1 MGIAEG
7 FRLYCAPQSVLK
19 VPVTK
24 VEDEYIVSP
33 GYVFWMPRIR
43 VVSGCRARVYGTW
56 LPHSGRCGARSA
68 GRWRVSVFG
77 VWGGM
82 QLARCCR
89 VCSCC
94 LGGIAT
100 IGVRHA
106 GDTPSRGFYG
116 SKTPRC
122 AAGLCGGLS
131 VLCSTC
137 SPPRPDAPK
146 QGCLGRSGRRCE
158 RRFAMLGACR
168 RASSAWSAWLAS
180 SVRGVAGPGVN
191 RCRVQKG
198 GTPQGP
204 ASNDA
209 ISPVGRC

>member
-1 MGIAEG
+1 M
-7 FRLYCAPQSVLK
+7 
-19 VPVTK
+19 PVTK

-56 LPHSGRCGARSA
+56 LPQSGRCGARSA

-77 VWGGM
+77 AWGGR
-82 QLARCCR
+82 QLAYCCR

-146 QGCLGRSGRRCE
+146 KGCLGRSGRRCE

-180 SVRGVAGPGVN
+180 SVRGVAGPGAN

-209 ISPVGRC
+209 IFPVGRC

>member
-56 LPHSGRCGARSA
+56 LPQSGRCGARSA

-77 VWGGM
+77 AWGGR
-82 QLARCCR
+82 QLAYCCR

-116 SKTPRC
+116 RKTPRWALGC
-122 AAGLCGGLS
+122 AVDCRCCAQRA
-131 VLCSTC
+131 VH
-137 SPPRPDAPK
+137 
-146 QGCLGRSGRRCE
+146 LGRMRRK
-158 RRFAMLGACR
+158 
-168 RASSAWSAWLAS
+168 
-180 SVRGVAGPGVN
+180 RGVWGEVDD
-191 RCRVQKG
+191 VLSG
-198 GTPQGP
+198 GTRFGW
-204 ASNDA
+204 SR
-209 ISPVGRC
+209 S

>member
-56 LPHSGRCGARSA
+56 LPQSGRCGARSA

-77 VWGGM
+77 AWGGR
-82 QLARCCR
+82 QLAYCCR

-94 LGGIAT
+94 LGGNCDHRGAT
-100 IGVRHA
+100 RRRHA
-106 GDTPSRGFYG
+106 VTGVLWSQNP
-116 SKTPRC
+116 P
-122 AAGLCGGLS
+122 LHGGVVRWMVGVVLNVQSAS
-131 VLCSTC
+131 VTWA
-137 SPPRPDAPK
+137 DNVA
-146 QGCLGRSGRRCE
+146 
-158 RRFAMLGACR
+158 FGAK
-168 RASSAWSAWLAS
+168 W
-180 SVRGVAGPGVN
+180 
-191 RCRVQKG
+191 
-198 GTPQGP
+198 TT
-204 ASNDA
+204 
-209 ISPVGRC
+209 

>member
-56 LPHSGRCGARSA
+56 LPQSGRCGARCA

-77 VWGGM
+77 VWGGC
-82 QLARCCR
+82 QLVR
-89 VCSCC
+89 VLLSR
-94 LGGIAT
+94 LFLLSGGNC
-100 IGVRHA
+100 
-106 GDTPSRGFYG
+106 D
-116 SKTPRC
+116 RC

-137 SPPRPDAPK
+137 SPSRLHEPITW
-146 QGCLGRSGRRCE
+146 CLARGGLRCGRG
-158 RRFAMLGACR
+158 FAMLGACY

-180 SVRGVAGPGVN
+180 SVRGVA
-191 RCRVQKG
+191 
-198 GTPQGP
+198 
-204 ASNDA
+204 AS
-209 ISPVGRC
+209 

>member
-56 LPHSGRCGARSA
+56 LPQSGRCGARSA

-77 VWGGM
+77 AWGGR
-82 QLARCCR
+82 QLAYCCR

-94 LGGIAT
+94 LGGGGIAT

-116 SKTPRC
+116 RKTPRC
-122 AAGLCGGLS
+122 TAGLCGGWS

-137 SPPRPDAPK
+137 SPPRLHGPITWR
-146 QGCLGRSGRRCE
+146 LGRSGLRSGRG
-158 RRFAMLGACR
+158 FAMLGVCH
-168 RASSAWSAWLAS
+168 RASLAS
-180 SVRGVAGPGVN
+180 SVRGVA
-191 RCRVQKG
+191 
-198 GTPQGP
+198 
-204 ASNDA
+204 AS
-209 ISPVGRC
+209 

>member
-1 MGIAEG
+1 M
-7 FRLYCAPQSVLK
+7 
-19 VPVTK
+19 PVTK

-56 LPHSGRCGARSA
+56 LPQSGRCGARSA

-77 VWGGM
+77 AWGGR
-82 QLARCCR
+82 QLAYCCR

-122 AAGLCGGLS
+122 AAGLCGGWS

-137 SPPRPDAPK
+137 SPPRPHAPK
-146 QGCLGRSGRRCE
+146 KWCLGRSGLRSGHG
-158 RRFAMLGACR
+158 FAMLGVCH
-168 RASSAWSAWLAS
+168 RASSAWSASSVWSAWSAS
-180 SVRGVAGPGVN
+180 SVRGV
-191 RCRVQKG
+191 
-198 GTPQGP
+198 
-204 ASNDA
+204 
-209 ISPVGRC
+209 VGSSRAVAAFVLVVWGELRP

>member
-1 MGIAEG
+1 M
-7 FRLYCAPQSVLK
+7 
-19 VPVTK
+19 PVTK

-56 LPHSGRCGARSA
+56 LPQSGRCGARSA

-77 VWGGM
+77 AWGGR
-82 QLARCCR
+82 QLAYCCR

-116 SKTPRC
+116 RKTPRC
-122 AAGLCGGLS
+122 TAGLCGGWS

-137 SPPRPDAPK
+137 SPPRLHGPITWR
-146 QGCLGRSGRRCE
+146 LGRSGLRSGHG
-158 RRFAMLGACR
+158 FAMLGVCH
-168 RASSAWSAWLAS
+168 RASSAWSASSVWSAWSAS
-180 SVRGVAGPGVN
+180 SVRGV
-191 RCRVQKG
+191 
-198 GTPQGP
+198 
-204 ASNDA
+204 
-209 ISPVGRC
+209 VGSSRAVAAFGLVVWGELLP

>member
-1 MGIAEG
+1 M
-7 FRLYCAPQSVLK
+7 
-19 VPVTK
+19 PVTK

-56 LPHSGRCGARSA
+56 LPQSGRCGARSA

-77 VWGGM
+77 AWGGR
-82 QLARCCR
+82 QLAYCCR

-116 SKTPRC
+116 RKTPRC
-122 AAGLCGGLS
+122 TAGLCGGWS

-137 SPPRPDAPK
+137 SPPRLHGPITWR
-146 QGCLGRSGRRCE
+146 LGRSGLRSGHG
-158 RRFAMLGACR
+158 FAMLGVCH
-168 RASSAWSAWLAS
+168 RASSAWSASSVWSAWSAS
-180 SVRGVAGPGVN
+180 SVRGV
-191 RCRVQKG
+191 
-198 GTPQGP
+198 
-204 ASNDA
+204 
-209 ISPVGRC
+209 VGSSRAVAAFVLVVWGELRP

>member
-56 LPHSGRCGARSA
+56 LPQSGRCGARSA

-77 VWGGM
+77 AWGGR
-82 QLARCCR
+82 QLARYCR

-106 GDTPSRGFYG
+106 GDTPSWGFYG

-122 AAGLCGGLS
+122 AAGLCGGWS

-137 SPPRPDAPK
+137 SPPRPHAPK
-146 QGCLGRSGRRCE
+146 KGCLGQSGRRGG
-158 RRFAMLGACR
+158 RGFAMLGVCH
-168 RASSAWSAWLAS
+168 RASSAWSAS
-180 SVRGVAGPGVN
+180 SVRGVA
-191 RCRVQKG
+191 
-198 GTPQGP
+198 
-204 ASNDA
+204 AS
-209 ISPVGRC
+209 

>member
-56 LPHSGRCGARSA
+56 LPQSGRCGARSA

-77 VWGGM
+77 AWGGR
-82 QLARCCR
+82 QLAYCCR

-94 LGGIAT
+94 LGGITT

-106 GDTPSRGFYG
+106 GDTPSRGSMVVKPPDECWVVRWMVGVVLNVQSTSAACAEKVVFG
-116 SKTPRC
+116 SKWT
-122 AAGLCGGLS
+122 
-131 VLCSTC
+131 T
-137 SPPRPDAPK
+137 
-146 QGCLGRSGRRCE
+146 
-158 RRFAMLGACR
+158 
-168 RASSAWSAWLAS
+168 
-180 SVRGVAGPGVN
+180 
-191 RCRVQKG
+191 
-198 GTPQGP
+198 
-204 ASNDA
+204 
-209 ISPVGRC
+209 

>member
-56 LPHSGRCGARSA
+56 LPQSGRCGARSA

-77 VWGGM
+77 AWGGR
-82 QLARCCR
+82 QLAYCCR

-106 GDTPSRGFYG
+106 GDTPSRRFYG
-116 SKTPRC
+116 RKTPRWALGGAVDGRCC
-122 AAGLCGGLS
+122 AQRAVHLGRMRRKRGVWGEADDVLS
-131 VLCSTC
+131 VGS
-137 SPPRPDAPK
+137 
-146 QGCLGRSGRRCE
+146 QFG
-158 RRFAMLGACR
+158 
-168 RASSAWSAWLAS
+168 
-180 SVRGVAGPGVN
+180 
-191 RCRVQKG
+191 
-198 GTPQGP
+198 
-204 ASNDA
+204 
-209 ISPVGRC
+209 

>member
-56 LPHSGRCGARSA
+56 LPQSGRCGARSA

-77 VWGGM
+77 AWGGR
-82 QLARCCR
+82 QLAYCCR

-100 IGVRHA
+100 IGLRHA

-122 AAGLCGGLS
+122 AAGLCGGWS

-137 SPPRPDAPK
+137 SPPRPDVPK
-146 QGCLGRSGRRCE
+146 KGCLGRSGRRCE

-180 SVRGVAGPGVN
+180 SVRGVAGPGAN